1 MWDFYVAPLVY
12 CGDSQDLPGIA
23 TITKKRLK
31 QWIGKNFCAHAFKSK
46 GSIEWRNF
54 VLVLKESYREKIAKG
69 LERVFHVDVSLSICL
84 SVFSWR
90 DSPLFQVKS
99 SSFFYISN
107 CFFSHSTLD
116 TISHH
121 CFGHFVCMTV
131 LVQLDVVSAYLY
143 GCFFYIN
150 VIQIMRAREGLTVP
164 ILTPLFM
171 MSPCLRFDQ
180 FATRMRPARQAV
192 TIWN

>member
-1 MWDFYVAPLVY
+1 MDR
-12 CGDSQDLPGIA
+12 
-23 TITKKRLK
+23 KKLLCACIQIKGKHRMKEFCFSFIRKLSGKDCRRNGKSFSCRCFSFNLSFCFQSERLT
-31 QWIGKNFCAHAFKSK
+31 
-46 GSIEWRNF
+46 F
-54 VLVLKESYREKIAKG
+54 VSG
-69 LERVFHVDVSLSICL
+69 QVFI
-84 SVFSWR
+84 
-90 DSPLFQVKS
+90 
-99 SSFFYISN
+99 FFYISN

-192 TIWN
+192 TI

>member
-1 MWDFYVAPLVY
+1 M
-12 CGDSQDLPGIA
+12 
-23 TITKKRLK
+23 
-31 QWIGKNFCAHAFKSK
+31 
-46 GSIEWRNF
+46 
-54 VLVLKESYREKIAKG
+54 
-69 LERVFHVDVSLSICL
+69 
-84 SVFSWR
+84 SVF
-90 DSPLFQVKS
+90 LFQSVFLFSVGETHLCFRS
-99 SSFFYISN
+99 SLHFFFYISN

-192 TIWN
+192 TI

>member
-1 MWDFYVAPLVY
+1 M
-12 CGDSQDLPGIA
+12 
-23 TITKKRLK
+23 
-31 QWIGKNFCAHAFKSK
+31 
-46 GSIEWRNF
+46 
-54 VLVLKESYREKIAKG
+54 
-69 LERVFHVDVSLSICL
+69 ERVFHVGVSLSICL
-84 SVFSWR
+84 SLFSRR

-99 SSFFYISN
+99 SSFLYIRLL
-107 CFFSHSTLD
+107 FSHSTLD

-192 TIWN
+192 TI

>member
-1 MWDFYVAPLVY
+1 MQKDW
-12 CGDSQDLPGIA
+12 
-23 TITKKRLK
+23 
-31 QWIGKNFCAHAFKSK
+31 
-46 GSIEWRNF
+46 
-54 VLVLKESYREKIAKG
+54 KE
-69 LERVFHVDVSLSICL
+69 FFM
-84 SVFSWR
+84 SVF
-90 DSPLFQVKS
+90 LFQSVFLFSAGETHLCFRS
-99 SSFFYISN
+99 SLFYILVIA
-107 CFFSHSTLD
+107 FFSHSTLD

-143 GCFFYIN
+143 GCFFYIYVN
-150 VIQIMRAREGLTVP
+150 QIMRAREGLTVP

-192 TIWN
+192 TI